1 MASDLK
7 EFLDKQYKILSETI
21 SSGGNRRVQCLHCNR
36 EFTGSLTRQKFHL
49 LGVRGKQ
56 VSLCDNFPGE
66 GLQALW
72 PNIFK
77 AIVLVTVHASIF
89 VGYVILMCQ

>member
-49 LGVRGKQ
+49 LGVRGKK
-56 VSLCDNFPGE
+56 VSLCDDFPGE
-66 GLQALW
+66 GLQAL
-72 PNIFK
+72 
-77 AIVLVTVHASIF
+77 
-89 VGYVILMCQ
+89 